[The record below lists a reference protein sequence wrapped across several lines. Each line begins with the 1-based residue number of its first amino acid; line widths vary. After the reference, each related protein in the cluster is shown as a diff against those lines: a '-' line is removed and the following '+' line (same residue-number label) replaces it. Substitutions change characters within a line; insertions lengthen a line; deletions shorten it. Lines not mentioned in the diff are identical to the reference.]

1 MIIGIT
7 IILIIITIVV
17 DIAIT
22 ITIVAFI
29 VIIISIDAFIVS
41 SINITTVY
49 YNVNVL
55 HQHHYHPCRLS
66 AARSCQHDFL

>member
-55 HQHHYHPCRLS
+55 SFTSTSLSSMSSLCR
-66 AARSCQHDFL
+66 